1 MMCVILNYLQEKY
14 AFRLELQGM
23 AQLTKQWSFFF
34 SIQMRKRSDS
44 YGFVLQA
51 KCLWFYEINFIL
63 WYCVT
68 HTQLP
73 VVMWKLFK
81 IISTSPLSYVPK
93 GCIDIFKLVK
103 CLRNK
108 SSTSSF
114 SCILDIYMF
123 CQSALE
129 VVRDCQMVA
138 YFLLIVQS
146 TLGSAKC
153 SCLELE
159 SLWLV
164 YTAELTVGIFQPF
177 CPHISLLVRGFVQA
191 WKMRKV

>member
-1 MMCVILNYLQEKY
+1 MLKNGGESTNGVSPRKVNGKILATLMMCVILNYLQEKY

-81 IISTSPLSYVPK
+81 IISTSPLSYVSK
-93 GCIDIFKLVK
+93 GCIDISELV
-103 CLRNK
+103 LRNK
-108 SSTSSF
+108 SSTSPF
-114 SCILDIYMF
+114 SCILEIYMF
-123 CQSALE
+123 CQ
-129 VVRDCQMVA
+129 
-138 YFLLIVQS
+138 Y
-146 TLGSAKC
+146 
-153 SCLELE
+153 
-159 SLWLV
+159 
-164 YTAELTVGIFQPF
+164 
-177 CPHISLLVRGFVQA
+177 SLL
-191 WKMRKV
+191 WKQCETARWLLTFC